1 MKLLISLFT
10 TLLLLIAAA
19 PAQTPQVYWS
29 PASVAVC
36 QGAAVNLAYHVRDAA
51 RLATRYSFYNA
62 DWEFIRTITAR
73 KGSPNYGQVAIVNPA
88 QTTLYYAVGERNGI
102 KDTSDAFTVQVNP
115 VPSISYTI
123 TPTQLCVNQTVLVE
137 FSSDLPNAGYIWG
150 NDNIMTGLAG
160 SGSGDILFIPATTGT
175 SNVVAQA
182 YVGNCASMPAT
193 ITLSISD
200 CQPVRRRPP
209 AAGID
214 FLPASGDLTIMNAAG
229 SVVHKS
235 HGADRHVDL
244 SGLPCGVYFY
254 KDLNGEGKLIRY

>member
-1 MKLLISLFT
+1 MKFLIFLFT
-10 TLLLLIAAA
+10 TLLLSAA

-36 QGAAVNLAYHVRDAA
+36 QGAAINLANHVRDAA
-51 RLATRYSFYNA
+51 KLATRYTFYKA
-62 DWEFIRTITAR
+62 DWQFIRSITAR
-73 KGSPNYGQVAIVNPA
+73 KGSPNYGQVAFVNP
-88 QTTLYYAVGERNGI
+88 TESTLYYAVGERNGF
-102 KDTSDAFTVQVNP
+102 KDTATFNVQVNP

-123 TPTQLCVNQTVLVE
+123 TPTQLCLNQQLYVQ
-137 FSSDLPNAGYIWG
+137 FSSDLPGAGYIWS
-150 NDNIMTGLAG
+150 NDNTMTGLPG
-160 SGSGDILFIPATTGT
+160 SGSGDILSRPMGTGT
-175 SNVVAQA
+175 SNIVAQA

-200 CQPVRRRPP
+200 CAQVRRRPP

-214 FLPASGDLTIMNAAG
+214 FLPATGDLTIMNAAG
-229 SVVHKS
+229 NVVHKS

-244 SGLPCGVYFY
+244 TSLPCGVYFY